1 MCLLRTACCPVQRSN
16 ELTDPHLLASQPI
29 QAYLFATELTL
40 FQFWGDW
47 LPAVANFW
55 SLMFVMLAVFVAISY
70 FALGWSSSTIAFVRT
85 RIPASLWRVT
95 G

>member
-1 MCLLRTACCPVQRSN
+1 MFNSADRPSLP
-16 ELTDPHLLASQPI
+16 ASQPI

-70 FALGWSSSTIAFVRT
+70 FALGWSSSTMAFVSDPNPLT
-85 RIPASLWRVT
+85 RRFTTT